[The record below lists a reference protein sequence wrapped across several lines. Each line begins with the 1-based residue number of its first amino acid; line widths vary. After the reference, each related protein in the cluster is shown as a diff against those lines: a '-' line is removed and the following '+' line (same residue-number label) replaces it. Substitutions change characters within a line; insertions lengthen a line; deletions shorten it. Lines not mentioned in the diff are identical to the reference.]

1 MNAIY
6 MSELAL
12 QYFPNSTQRSA
23 TSQLHRWIVLN
34 TELTAKLEELHF
46 KPRQRALTPLQHA
59 AIIRHLGEPG
69 A

>member
-6 MSELAL
+6 MSELAQ
-12 QYFPNSTQRSA
+12 QYFPKSTQRSA

-46 KPRQRALTPLQHA
+46 KPRQRALTPLQHEV
-59 AIIRHLGEPG
+59 IIRYLGEPG